1 MVIKVKRRRRNE
13 TTVSSKHQITI
24 PVDVLREAGF
34 GVGDRLRVRIV
45 GPGRVLLEEV
55 ENPIEQYAG
64 SLPDV
69 YPEGYLEELRSEWD
83 Q

>member
-1 MVIKVKRRRRNE
+1 MAIEVKRRRRNE

-24 PVDVLREAGF
+24 PVEVLRAAGF
-34 GVGDRLRVRIV
+34 GVGDRLRVRML

-55 ENPIEQYAG
+55 EDPIEKYAA

-69 YPEGYLEELRSEWD
+69 YPEGYLEELRGEWD
-83 Q
+83 R

>member
-1 MVIKVKRRRRNE
+1 METRVKRRRRNE

-24 PVDVLREAGF
+24 PIEVLREAGF
-34 GVGDRLRVRIV
+34 GVGDRLQVRIV

-55 ENPIEQYAG
+55 EDPIQKYAG

-69 YPEGYLEELRSEWD
+69 YPEGYLEELRGEWD
-83 Q
+83 R